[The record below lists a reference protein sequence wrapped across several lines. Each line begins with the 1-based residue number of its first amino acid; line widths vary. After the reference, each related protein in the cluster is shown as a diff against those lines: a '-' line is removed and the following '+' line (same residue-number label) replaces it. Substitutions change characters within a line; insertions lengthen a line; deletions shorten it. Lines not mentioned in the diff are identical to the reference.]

1 MSKTKMHKQGKTT
14 KRRKSRG
21 AALLVVLFI
30 VMFLTVLSIGFV
42 SRSDT
47 ELTCGQNMEFR
58 AELDYLAESG
68 LEHARGLI
76 LRPQDLSTE
85 YWTGAD
91 GQQIVTGDDYYD
103 VQVVRDDS
111 DPNNRCNYFIDC
123 NSYRLENSQKIALSG
138 LTAELRLDPCIAY
151 WIGSSTTVSGQ
162 STINGDVYCVGDL
175 VNSGTIRGDV
185 FAGGLVS
192 GSGITGSSNGSVSQA
207 PVVWPAVAVASFY
220 PTYYIGAAGYAAEV
234 VAGPDHPS
242 GSFGPSGGNPAG
254 LRYAAGLGLR
264 GNVNIDGTLVV
275 SGDLEVTGSNNVVS
289 SGKNFPALVV
299 DGDVK
304 IYSGSLQVNG
314 LAVVTGE
321 VRIAAGGA
329 TLDVVGGLLVGN
341 RVTELA
347 VDASGREVHAA
358 LYNGPTWRPAGGAQA
373 GALEFDGVDD
383 YLRTDDSASELQL
396 TGDYTLSFWVKADAA
411 QEAWAGLLSK
421 CDPAGNVNH
430 WSVVFD
436 SSGSRKVTVYHQYD
450 PPATESWDTGLVL
463 SDLTGGWRHVAIV
476 RSGTTMKSYL
486 DGFPRNTGTWDN
498 NPGSGDGHLKI
509 GSDCTGSPSY
519 VYKGLMDDIRV
530 YGRALDA
537 NDVYPPAGGL
547 PDLIGNWKLDE
558 SGGEITITAAPCRTA
573 VMVWSSGTVVER
585 WEQAAGA
592 FFKSIKRK

>member
-1 MSKTKMHKQGKTT
+1 MHKQGKTI

-30 VMFLTVLSIGFV
+30 VMFLSVLSIGFV

-76 LRPQDLSTE
+76 LSPQDLAAE

-103 VQVVRDDS
+103 IQVARDDS
-111 DPNNRCNYFIDC
+111 DPNNRCNYIIDC
-123 NSYRLENSQKIALSG
+123 NAYRLENSQKTALSD

-151 WIGSSTTVSGQ
+151 WIGSNTIVSARTT
-162 STINGDVYCVGDL
+162 IDGDVYCVGDIL
-175 VNSGTIRGDV
+175 SSGTIRGDV
-185 FAGGLVS
+185 FAGGLIG
-192 GSGITGSSNGSVSQA
+192 GSGITGRSNGSVAQA
-207 PVVWPAVAVASFY
+207 PVAWPAVAVGSFY
-220 PTYYIGAAGYAAEV
+220 PTYYIGAAGYSPEV

-242 GSFGPSGGNPAG
+242 GSFGPSGSNPAG
-254 LRYAAGLGLR
+254 LRYAAGLALR
-264 GNVNIDGTLVV
+264 GNVDIDGTLVV
-275 SGDLEVTGSNNVVS
+275 DGDLEVTGSDNVIAS
-289 SGKNFPALVV
+289 RKSFPALVV
-299 DGDVK
+299 EGDLNV
-304 IYSGSLQVNG
+304 YSGTLRING
-314 LAVVTGE
+314 LAFVTGE
-321 VRIAAGGA
+321 VRIAAVGA
-329 TLDVVGGLLVGN
+329 RLSVLGGLFVAN
-341 RVTELA
+341 RMTELA
-347 VDASGREVHAA
+347 MDASASQAHAA

-411 QEAWAGLLSK
+411 QKAWAGLLAK

-430 WSVVFD
+430 WSVVLD

-463 SDLTGGWRHVAIV
+463 ADLTGAWRHVAIV

-486 DGFPRNTGTWDN
+486 DGVPRNTGAWDN
-498 NPGSGDGHLKI
+498 NPAGGDGHLKI
-509 GSDCTGSPSY
+509 GSDCTGSSSY

-530 YGRALDA
+530 YSRALDA
-537 NDVYPPAGGL
+537 NDVYPPAPGL

-558 SGGEITITAAPCRTA
+558 SGAEIAITAAPCKTA
-573 VMVWSSGTVVER
+573 VMIWSSGTVVER